1 MKLSLSWRQKFLAL
15 IVVTPLGFLAVGAAI
30 YWGITSVSSSYRTT
44 YDLVSYQN
52 QASELLSD
60 WNSIE
65 KDLASFKEG
74 GQAAAKQKLE
84 AFKADAEALR
94 RRAEALG
101 DDDIASSADEI
112 ASAAGH
118 YVAQRQDWITDV
130 SALGL
135 NDQSGMRKALSDAF
149 QGLKD
154 LQLSLFDESV
164 AEVSRTQKG
173 FFADRDMSFAKP
185 AEHAV
190 KGLELMVKQYDWQE
204 SVVGKAVTTYRAAF
218 DKAAAKMKDI
228 SATDTAA
235 VAAGNQL
242 QKAIRAQ
249 DEALQNGP
257 IAAAIEQASSV
268 ESSAK
273 MVSLGALVI
282 FAPIL
287 VLILFIISRTL
298 VNRLQGVMEMLQR
311 VSDGDLTRK
320 LDVGRNDKDEFN
332 RLATATNQM
341 IDNINRL
348 MRDSIESTNNL
359 IEVRGELDKSMERLA
374 RNSEAVESQTVQA
387 ATASQQISV
396 TLTDVAERTSQ
407 VGVSTQKANE
417 SAQSGARVVD
427 ESVNAMQRLSNL
439 IQDTHSGVQSLNQSC
454 TKVTG
459 IIDVINGLAE
469 QTNLLALNAAIE
481 AARAGEAGRGFSV
494 VADEVRTL
502 ASKTVEATD
511 NITRI
516 IDELNKQT
524 ANMDS
529 LTQHG
534 LKLARE
540 SEESAGQIAGAM
552 GTVTESIQTLNAEM
566 DQVVVAVEEISTT
579 TDDIAQKMEEI
590 RQQSS
595 ETQAIGSE
603 LGTQNQRLSEYADR
617 LSSSTRRF
625 TV

>member
-1 MKLSLSWRQKFLAL
+1 M
-15 IVVTPLGFLAVGAAI
+15 
-30 YWGITSVSSSYRTT
+30 SSSYRMT

-52 QASELLSD
+52 QASELLTD

-65 KDLASFKEG
+65 KDLASFREG
-74 GQAAAKQKLE
+74 EQAGAKRELE
-84 AFKADAEALR
+84 AFEADAQALGN
-94 RRAEALG
+94 RAKKLG
-101 DDDIASSADEI
+101 DDDIV
-112 ASAAGH
+112 SAAGQIVSAADA
-118 YVAQRQDWITDV
+118 YVAQRRDWIDNV
-130 SALGL
+130 SDLGL
-135 NDQSGMRKALSDAF
+135 NDETGIRKALSAAF
-149 QGLKD
+149 AGLKG
-154 LQLSLFDESV
+154 LQLSLFDESI
-164 AEVSRTQKG
+164 AEIARTQKG
-173 FFADRDMSFAKP
+173 YFADRDMSFAKP
-185 AEHAV
+185 AEQAV
-190 KGLELMVKQYDWQE
+190 KRLEFMVKQYDWQE
-204 SVVGKAVTTYRAAF
+204 GVVGEKVAAYRKAY
-218 DKAAAKMKDI
+218 DKAASKMEAI
-228 SATDTAA
+228 TAADTAA
-235 VAAGNQL
+235 TAAGNQL
-242 QKAIRAQ
+242 QEAIRSQ
-249 DEALQNGP
+249 DDALRNGP
-257 IAAAIEQASSV
+257 IAAAIKRAASA

-273 MVSLGALVI
+273 TVGLGVLAIV
-282 FAPIL
+282 APIL
-287 VLILFIISRTL
+287 VLILFVISRTL
-298 VNRLQGVMEMLQR
+298 VNRLQGVVEMLQR

-320 LDVGRNDKDEFN
+320 LEMGRNDKDEFN
-332 RLATATNQM
+332 RLAIATNQM
-341 IDNINRL
+341 IDNIGRL

-359 IEVRGELDKSMERLA
+359 IEVRGELDKSMARLA
-374 RNSEAVESQTVQA
+374 QNSEAVESQTVQA

-407 VGVSTQKANE
+407 VGVSTQRANE
-417 SAQSGARVVD
+417 SAQSGARVVE

-552 GTVTESIQTLNAEM
+552 GSVTESIQTLNAEM

-595 ETQAIGSE
+595 ETQSIGSE